1 MQHRNLQLAWRAI
14 TFVSI
19 SLLWFG
25 LSAVLMHL
33 SLNGL
38 YAPETSLQ
46 TTVTWYGFL
55 FQVCLFWL
63 SLIAA
68 GVGLAHVTVTRQWYH
83 SLRNIISLWQGVV
96 SQQWQMVSFIL
107 VLSYTALAFMVY
119 VVQKNMGL
127 DGQLLLAVTSAALVM
142 FSREISQKALYI
154 VARVAPDSRI

>member
-1 MQHRNLQLAWRAI
+1 MQHGIFQLARRAI
-14 TFVSI
+14 TFTSI
-19 SLLWFG
+19 SLFWFM
-25 LSAVLMHL
+25 LSAALMHF

-55 FQVCLFWL
+55 FQVSLFWL
-63 SLIAA
+63 SLIAG
-68 GVGLAHVTVTRQWYH
+68 GVGLAHVTFTRQWYH
-83 SLRNIISLWQGVV
+83 SLRNIMVLWQGVI
-96 SQQWQMVSFIL
+96 SQQWQLMSFIL

>member
-1 MQHRNLQLAWRAI
+1 MQHGILQLARQAI
-14 TFVSI
+14 TFFGI
-19 SLLWFG
+19 SLFWFA
-25 LSAVLMHL
+25 LSAGLMHL

-38 YAPETSLQ
+38 YAPEISQQ

-55 FQVCLFWL
+55 FQVSLFWL

-83 SLRNIISLWQGVV
+83 SLRNIISLWQGVI
-96 SQQWQMVSFIL
+96 SQQWQLVSFIL

-119 VVQKNMGL
+119 VVQKNMGF
-127 DGQLLLAVTSAALVM
+127 DAQLLLAVTSAALVM

-154 VARVAPDSRI
+154 VARVAPDSTI